1 MLRGGV
7 ELSKKVAMNKATE
20 RAMKKLG
27 ELITEC
33 RGDRSLR
40 KIAEPSGIA
49 ASQLQSIERGILAP
63 TADVYSKL
71 LTALQPDEKQK
82 PELDR
87 LYMTIRKTPPPDVC
101 ELLISNPNLIT
112 ILRTMEDTKLSK
124 KDMNSALALIA
135 QMKIKGDTDNG

>member
-1 MLRGGV
+1 M
-7 ELSKKVAMNKATE
+7 SKKVAVDKATE

-63 TADVYSKL
+63 TADVYPKL
-71 LTALQPDEKQK
+71 LDTLQPDEKQK
-82 PELDR
+82 AELDR
-87 LYMTIRKTPPPDVC
+87 LYMTIRRTPPPDVC
-101 ELLISNPNLIT
+101 ELVTNNPDLIQLLRAIGDAQFTKNEINALIT
-112 ILRTMEDTKLSK
+112 SVKQ
-124 KDMNSALALIA
+124 KD
-135 QMKIKGDTDNG
+135 IKGEADNG

>member
-1 MLRGGV
+1 M
-7 ELSKKVAMNKATE
+7 SKKVAVDKATE

-63 TADVYSKL
+63 TADVYPKL
-71 LTALQPDEKQK
+71 LDTLQPDEKQK
-82 PELDR
+82 AELDR
-87 LYMTIRKTPPPDVC
+87 LYMTIRRTPPPDVC
-101 ELLISNPNLIT
+101 ELVTNNPDLIQLLRAIGNAQFTKNEINALIT
-112 ILRTMEDTKLSK
+112 SVKQ
-124 KDMNSALALIA
+124 KD
-135 QMKIKGDTDNG
+135 IKGEADNG